1 MQALA
6 YQMNVPRRMREK
18 FDDSV
23 ISVRRRTSLDPD
35 ASMAREA
42 LWDIRHGR
50 RSKGLRKL
58 GSAAMV
64 PAVIAVAV
72 GAAAVVTSRL
82 RDRPDHHDRHSHDHN
97 NGGAGHKGA
106 VVSAMVRSGVT
117 AAAHQRHVRRRGRA
131 PGLKH
136 FAAYAAVG
144 AGTSA
149 ATKWLNGRIDLTAPK
164 IS

>member
-1 MQALA
+1 MWKSRCGGEYQLQQLFDVAEPLRQPRLTPPDQRGLA
-6 YQMNVPRRMREK
+6 SGVW
-18 FDDSV
+18 S
-23 ISVRRRTSLDPD
+23 S
-35 ASMAREA
+35 
-42 LWDIRHGR
+42 
-50 RSKGLRKL
+50 GL
-58 GSAAMV
+58 S
-64 PAVIAVAV
+64 
-72 GAAAVVTSRL
+72 AAAVAQFHDQV
-82 RDRPDHHDRHSHDHN
+82 DRHSHDHN